1 MAVSLGM
8 HEMRNMLVECMSA
21 VLTEGGGLAVC
32 GSDYYGQLGMGPPG
46 GPGAAFQRTMQLL
59 GGVDTPVTGLEGG
72 GPGADTH
79 PFRNEP
85 LVMVAT
91 GRGHAAAVTDQGR
104 VWVWGL
110 DDEHQLG
117 PTPPLPDGINFTATP
132 VRWDSSV
139 CGGSPAVMVAC
150 GWEHTLVLTR
160 AGHVWS
166 CGSGTHGQ
174 TGQARGVAPDVL
186 TQVPGVGHI
195 AMVVTG
201 EEYALAV
208 ARDGRLWSW
217 GSGDMCPRAND
228 EPEDPLPQETPHIPR
243 ALGPAVFGGSRA
255 LFASANSDHAAVVTA
270 AGELWVWGYGDSCLG
285 LGLVH
290 GSIRAPRRVGQAA
303 GAAFGGALVLM
314 AACGFDHTVVL
325 TDSGAVW
332 TCGTGLHGQLGH
344 GDRDRR
350 NVPTRVPQDRFGG
363 SRIVCVAAGNGISM
377 AVTAAGILYSWGCGA
392 VGHDGHAEDEY
403 TVPTP
408 VATTLQPGARVGR
421 TCAVPRGHMLAFC
434 MGLHPRLGSGG
445 GCALAFASD
454 DAACKIGEA
463 AQGLGGAYAHM
474 GEGLLRLLAVRLRTA
489 D

>member
-1 MAVSLGM
+1 
-8 HEMRNMLVECMSA
+8 MLAECMSV

-32 GSDYYGQLGMGPPG
+32 GADYRGQLGRGPLG
-46 GPGAAFQRTMQLL
+46 GPGAAFQQTMRLI

-79 PFRNEP
+79 SFRNEP
-85 LVMVAT
+85 LVMVAS
-91 GRGHAAAVTDQGR
+91 GCGNAAAVTDQGR

-110 DDEHQLG
+110 NDELQLG
-117 PTPPLPDGINFTATP
+117 PIPRIPNGRNFTATP
-132 VRWDSSV
+132 IRWASSV
-139 CGGSPAVMVAC
+139 CGGSPVVMVAC
-150 GWEHTLVLTR
+150 GEEYMLVLTR
-160 AGHVWS
+160 AGNVWS
-166 CGSGTHGQ
+166 CGSGTSGK
-174 TGQARGVAPDVL
+174 TGQAIDVAQDVL
-186 TQVPGVGHI
+186 TQVPGVEQI
-195 AMVVTG
+195 AMVVAADC
-201 EEYALAV
+201 YSLAV
-208 ARDGRLWSW
+208 ARDGQLWSW
-217 GSGDMCPRAND
+217 GHGSMCPREND
-228 EPEDPLPQETPHIPR
+228 EPTDPTQHQTPHIAR
-243 ALGPAVFGGSRA
+243 ALAPTVFGGSRV
-255 LFASANSDHAAVVTA
+255 LFASVNRYHAAVVTA
-270 AGELWVWGYGDSCLG
+270 VGELWVWGVDYNGLLG
-285 LGLVH
+285 LGVVEGLV
-290 GSIRAPRRVGQAA
+290 RVPRRVGQAA
-303 GAAFGGALVLM
+303 GAAFGGAAVLM
-314 AACGFDHTVVL
+314 AACGYDHTVVL

-332 TCGTGLHGQLGH
+332 TCGTGLRGQLGH

-350 NVPTRVPQDRFGG
+350 HVPTRIPQDRFGG